1 MARYIDGFVVP
12 LRHDQVD
19 EYERV
24 AKGASEIYLEHGALE
39 YHECLGDDLQV
50 HCGRSF
56 TDLADLS
63 EAEAYARLVEADLG
77 EERLAL
83 PILKRGQKGVAD
95 KGVCAA
101 GNGIPLCGGN
111 AVYRG
116 CKIKGKG
123 IAIHA

>member
-56 TDLADLS
+56 PDLAGLS
-63 EAEAYARLVEADLG
+63 EAETVMFAYVVYESREARDAANEKIMADPRMAELFDLENPPFDLARMGFGGFKSLV
-77 EERLAL
+77 
-83 PILKRGQKGVAD
+83 
-95 KGVCAA
+95 
-101 GNGIPLCGGN
+101 
-111 AVYRG
+111 
-116 CKIKGKG
+116 
-123 IAIHA
+123 HAQRD